1 MPEICSTRLAGQN
14 PRLVQAHGWTAAL
27 SALTE
32 KKEGRTA
39 IRCDRLIAA
48 ASLMKCYGGKRREQG
63 GDGRVRSEIALDC
76 LC

>member
-1 MPEICSTRLAGQN
+1 MPEIRSTRLAGQS
-14 PRLVQAHGWTAAL
+14 PRLVQAHQAAL
-27 SALTE
+27 SDLTE

-63 GDGRVRSEIALDC
+63 GDARV
-76 LC
+76 